1 MIISRGE
8 RWFQALNVLFLSVLS
23 FLFIYPFWR
32 ITALSFNEGFDASKG
47 GIHFWPRIFTLD
59 NYKAIFARSDILD
72 AYTITIGRTLIG
84 ATLSILLVSLMAY
97 GLSKNRLRGRKAIN
111 LLLIVTLFFSGGLIP
126 TYLLFKSLGLLNSF
140 WVYVVPSLYGASTVF
155 IFRSFFRALPG
166 ELEESA
172 QLDGASD
179 LTVYMKIIFPLSLPI
194 FATMGLFSAVGHW
207 NDYMTATLYV
217 TKQDM
222 IPLQSLLM
230 KILDLN
236 RTGKPGT
243 SFGMIDLADESRR
256 TVTAQSIKMAT
267 LVVVVLPIMCVYPF
281 LQKYFV
287 KGVIIGSLKG

>member
-8 RWFQALNVLFLSVLS
+8 KLFQGVNYVFLTALS
-23 FLFIYPFWR
+23 FLFVYPFWR
-32 ITALSFNEGFDASKG
+32 IAALSFSEGYEASKG
-47 GIHFWPRIFTLD
+47 GIHFWPRAFTWD

-72 AYTITIGRTLIG
+72 AYAITIGRTLIG

-97 GLSKNRLRGRKAIN
+97 GLSKNRLRGRQLIN
-111 LLLIVTLFFSGGLIP
+111 LMLIVTLFFNGGLIP

-155 IFRSFFRALPG
+155 IFRSFFRALPK

-172 QLDGASD
+172 HIDGAND
-179 LTVYMKIIFPLSLPI
+179 LTVYLKIVVPLSLPI

-217 TKQDM
+217 TKQDL
-222 IPLQSLLM
+222 IPVQSLLM

-236 RTGKPGT
+236 RSGKPGS
-243 SFGMIDLADESRR
+243 SFGMVDLVNGTKR

-267 LVVVVLPIMCVYPF
+267 LVVVVFPIMCVYPF

>member
-8 RWFQALNVLFLSVLS
+8 KIFQWFNYMFLTILS
-23 FLFIYPFWR
+23 FLFVYPFWR
-32 ITALSFNEGFDASKG
+32 IVALSFNEGYDASKG
-47 GIHFWPRIFTLD
+47 GIHFWPRAFTLD
-59 NYKAIFARSDILD
+59 NYKTIFARSDIMD

-97 GLSKNRLRGRKAIN
+97 GLSKSRLRGRKTIN
-111 LLLIVTLFFSGGLIP
+111 IMIIITLFFSGGLIP
-126 TYLLFKSLGLLNSF
+126 TYLLFKSLELLNSF
-140 WVYVVPSLYGASTVF
+140 WVYVVPSLYGASSVF
-155 IFRSFFRALPG
+155 IFRSFFRALPL

-172 QLDGASD
+172 HIDGAND
-179 LTVYMKIIFPLSLPI
+179 LTVYMKIVFPLSLPI

-217 TKQDM
+217 TKQDL
-222 IPLQSLLM
+222 IPMQSLLM

-236 RTGKPGT
+236 RSGKPGS
-243 SFGMIDLADESRR
+243 SFGMIDLVSESKR

>member
-8 RWFQALNVLFLSVLS
+8 KVFQWFNYLFLTIIS
-23 FLFIYPFWR
+23 FFFVYPFWR
-32 ITALSFNEGFDASKG
+32 IAALSLSEGYDASKG
-47 GIHFWPRIFTLD
+47 GIHFWPRAFTLD
-59 NYKAIFARSDILD
+59 NYKAIFARSDIID
-72 AYTITIGRTLIG
+72 AYAITIGRTLIG

-97 GLSKNRLRGRKAIN
+97 GLSKNRLRGRKVIN
-111 LLLIVTLFFSGGLIP
+111 FMIIITLFFSGGLIP
-126 TYLLFKSLGLLNSF
+126 TYLLYKSLDLLNSF
-140 WVYVVPSLYGASTVF
+140 WVYVIPSLYGAASVF
-155 IFRSFFRALPG
+155 IFRSFFRALPK

-172 QLDGASD
+172 HIDGAND
-179 LTVYMKIIFPLSLPI
+179 LTVYMKIVFPLSLPI
-194 FATMGLFSAVGHW
+194 FATMGLFAAVGHW
-207 NDYMTATLYV
+207 NDYMTATLFV
-217 TKQDM
+217 TKQDL

-236 RTGKPGT
+236 RSGTPGS
-243 SFGMIDLADESRR
+243 SFGMVDLVSGTKR

>member
-8 RWFQALNVLFLSVLS
+8 KVFQWINYLFLSALS

-32 ITALSFNEGFDASKG
+32 IAALSFSEGYDASRG
-47 GIHFWPRIFTLD
+47 GIHFWPRAFTLD
-59 NYKAIFARSDILD
+59 NYKAIFARSDIMD

-97 GLSKNRLRGRKAIN
+97 GLSKDRLRGRKVIN
-111 LLLIVTLFFSGGLIP
+111 IMIIITLFFGGGLIP
-126 TYLLFKSLGLLNSF
+126 TYLLYKSLHLLNSF
-140 WVYVVPSLYGASTVF
+140 WVYVIPTLYGASSVF
-155 IFRSFFRALPG
+155 IFRSFFRALPK

-172 QLDGASD
+172 HIDGAND
-179 LTVYMKIIFPLSLPI
+179 LTVYTKIVFPLSLPI
-194 FATMGLFSAVGHW
+194 FATMGLFAAVGHW
-207 NDYMTATLYV
+207 NDYMTATLFV
-217 TKQDM
+217 TKQDL

-236 RTGKPGT
+236 RSGTPGN
-243 SFGMIDLADESRR
+243 SFGMIDLVSSTKR

-267 LVVVVLPIMCVYPF
+267 LMVVVIPIMCVYPF

>member
-32 ITALSFNEGFDASKG
+32 ITALSFNEGADASRG

-72 AYTITIGRTLIG
+72 AYMITISRTLIG
-84 ATLSILLVSLMAY
+84 ATLSIMLVSLMAY
-97 GLSKNRLRGRKAIN
+97 GLSKNRLRGRKVIN

-140 WVYVVPSLYGASTVF
+140 WVYVVPSLYAASTVF

-172 QLDGASD
+172 QLDGAND
-179 LTVYMKIIFPLSLPI
+179 LTVYTRIIFPLSLPI

-207 NDYMTATLYV
+207 NDYMMATLYV
-217 TKQDM
+217 TKQDL

-236 RTGKPGT
+236 RAGKPGT

-256 TVTAQSIKMAT
+256 KVTAQSIKMAT
-267 LVVVVLPIMCVYPF
+267 MVVVVLPIMCVYPF